1 MEKIEET
8 RFLKCATMLR
18 IDLMLLTYG
27 DDTLSAIYF
36 VTKPWD
42 EKSEKKNLW
51 RKNEFCL
58 LRGGWFK
65 TPFHDRRI
73 WGRSSAEG
81 FQIDIDF
88 SLAEIQSV

>member
-27 DDTLSAIYF
+27 GGTLSDRYF
-36 VTKPWD
+36 VTKPWN
-42 EKSEKKNLW
+42 EKSKKKNLW

-58 LRGGWFK
+58 LRG
-65 TPFHDRRI
+65 
-73 WGRSSAEG
+73 E
-81 FQIDIDF
+81 
-88 SLAEIQSV
+88 

>member
-36 VTKPWD
+36 VTKP
-42 EKSEKKNLW
+42 
-51 RKNEFCL
+51 
-58 LRGGWFK
+58 
-65 TPFHDRRI
+65 
-73 WGRSSAEG
+73 
-81 FQIDIDF
+81 
-88 SLAEIQSV
+88 